1 METDIGPRQTST
13 KKLHKDKDREHLE
26 LRDPDLLLIRGR
38 EVGPQCRRCV
48 VDTGG
53 LRVGHATLEDDS
65 AHTFPATFGR
75 RVSTRPWAPKRGR
88 RSAPRPKTSIDES
101 LQVSGQDWHA
111 FASRNCIA
119 AATHAANTGDHGDH
133 AAEA

>member
-1 METDIGPRQTST
+1 MHAELGPASVLQAASSRNP
-13 KKLHKDKDREHLE
+13 HACY
-26 LRDPDLLLIRGR
+26 LL
-38 EVGPQCRRCV
+38 P
-48 VDTGG
+48 
-53 LRVGHATLEDDS
+53 S
-65 AHTFPATFGR
+65 FGR
-75 RVSTRPWAPKRGR
+75 RVSTPPWAAKRGR